1 MATPSFPPPA
11 TPGRG
16 LRLALTLTA
25 CLAALPA
32 TWASEAAASPTLQRI
47 AATQRIVIAH
57 REASIPLSYV
67 VDGRPVGYSV
77 DVCRSLVRA
86 IERHLGLR
94 ELKVAYR
101 PVTSG
106 NRFEVIER
114 GEADLE
120 CGSTTHTAERRQRVA
135 FTISHFIASSR
146 LLVRSDR
153 PFERIEDLDGQT
165 VASTTGTTNI
175 VSVER
180 AARLKALNLTVRPA
194 RDHAEALRWVEEGTV
209 AAFAMD
215 DVLLF
220 GLRANAAQ
228 PEALKVIG
236 KPITIEPYAVM
247 FSRQDAA
254 LKAVVDA
261 EMRRLIRSGELQQLY
276 TRWFLSPIPPKG
288 INLQMRMPHLLAD
301 SWRFPSD
308 YVPD

>member
-1 MATPSFPPPA
+1 MRSP
-11 TPGRG
+11 
-16 LRLALTLTA
+16 LRRSAALAGLALVLW
-25 CLAALPA
+25 AAGLSPA
-32 TWASEAAASPTLQRI
+32 GASEPVGSPTLQRI

-67 VDGRPVGYSV
+67 VDGQPVGYSI

-86 IERHLGLR
+86 IERHLGRRDLA
-94 ELKVAYR
+94 VAYR
-101 PVTSG
+101 PVTSA
-106 NRFEVIER
+106 NRFETIER

-120 CGSTTHTAERRQRVA
+120 CGSTTHTAERRRRVA

-146 LLVRSDR
+146 LLVRSDH
-153 PFERIEDLDGQT
+153 PAERIEDLDGQT
-165 VASTTGTTNI
+165 VASTAGTTNI
-175 VSVER
+175 VSLER

-194 RDHAEALRWVEEGTV
+194 RDHAEAVRWVEDGTV

-220 GLRANAAQ
+220 GLRANAAR
-228 PEALKVIG
+228 PDALKVIG
-236 KPITIEPYAVM
+236 KPITIEPYAIM
-247 FSRQDAA
+247 FSRQDPA

-261 EMRRLIRSGELQQLY
+261 ELRRLIRSGELQQMY
-276 TRWFLSPIPPKG
+276 TRWFLSAIPPKG

-301 SWRFPSD
+301 SWRYPSD